1 MPAVRRRGTTAPPSG
16 WQPAETVQD
25 SAMLRHGVTALLAA
39 FWLAMV
45 LLLWR
50 AETGRDNPSSAV
62 PIDLVIERILHAS
75 DPSQLRLLHHGREL
89 GQLRWVAS
97 IQERAPD
104 PSAHDNTPEGMVRI
118 IEGYRLDLDFTLH
131 GDAPD
136 QRWRILAQ
144 LEVGPDRSLRE
155 AQVRFIQ
162 RPKAWEV
169 RLRAGQDLVEVVE
182 EDGPSMRRVQ
192 SFQVSDIA
200 RIQASLGPM
209 AAWLAWPLPN
219 PAVVSGSR
227 PQPNAGPAT
236 VPALAWTA
244 TDEPLLAG
252 KHKVRTFRVAAK
264 VLGQLE
270 IVAHVSR
277 AGELL
282 RVTLPDQYLL
292 ASSALPGLEAP
303 SRRRSP

>member
-1 MPAVRRRGTTAPPSG
+1 
-16 WQPAETVQD
+16 
-25 SAMLRHGVTALLAA
+25 MLRHGVTALLAA
-39 FWLAMV
+39 FWAFMV
-45 LLLWR
+45 LLVWR
-50 AETGRDNPSSAV
+50 AETGRDNPSSPV
-62 PIDLVIERILHAS
+62 PIDFVAERILHAS

-118 IEGYRLDLDFTLH
+118 IEGYRLDIDFTLH

-144 LEVGPDRSLRE
+144 LDVGPDRSLRE
-155 AQVRFIQ
+155 AQVRWMQ

-169 RLRAGQDLVEVVE
+169 RVRAGQDLVEVIE
-182 EDGPSMRRVQ
+182 EDGPSKRRVQ
-192 SFQVSDIA
+192 SFQVSDLP
-200 RIQASLGPM
+200 RLQASLGPM
-209 AAWLAWPLPN
+209 AAWLPWPLPY
-219 PAVVSGSR
+219 PGVASSALS
-227 PQPNAGPAT
+227 QSDPAT
-236 VPALAWTA
+236 RHAPMLAWTA
-244 TDEPLLAG
+244 SDEPLLAG

-264 VLGQLE
+264 VLGQFE

-282 RVTLPDQYLL
+282 RVALPDQYLL

-303 SRRRSP
+303 PRRRSP